1 MADSAANNSSMGGK
15 RVEITGWLVG
25 AKIVRGIL
33 NIVIETLDDS
43 GKRKRKRYKV
53 RSGRVAE
60 QELREWLNTAVRLT
74 IIGGMVDDIFPS

>member
-1 MADSAANNSSMGGK
+1 M
-15 RVEITGWLVG
+15 EITGWLVG

-43 GKRKRKRYKV
+43 GKRKRYKV
-53 RSGRVAE
+53 RSGKVTE